1 MHLLRRPYRVALA
14 LLAACTTASCGDGS
28 SNDPPLIGDA
38 FKGTIVVALAGTG
51 SGTVDVEPDPIA
63 YEIFDFNCG
72 TADGTCSRTWD
83 LDVKGV
89 VELTFTAAADAG
101 SVLSGWAGECAAGTD
116 PTQATLLMDFEREYE
131 CTATFDL
138 VAVACTNRLV
148 IEDPFTTDA
157 GWTTTVST
165 TTANVTQAV
174 SAQATGGNPGGF
186 RQMQHIFTGLGAIAV
201 FHTYGAVT
209 YDPRTQG
216 AIDHLNYF
224 EDQIVLN
231 PPAPGAAVG
240 TGFSVTQGGT
250 RYSVVLRPPT
260 NAFTNTTWETTA
272 ALDLTAADF
281 PGVDFSAAGGPITFG
296 FFRSNTNS
304 GGGALTLTHGVDNFK
319 VEICR

>member
-1 MHLLRRPYRVALA
+1 MHRLHPLLRVALP
-14 LLAACTTASCGDGS
+14 LLVSAITLSCNSEQD
-28 SNDPPLIGDA
+28 NFYARL
-38 FKGTIVVALAGTG
+38 VVRMEGTG
-51 SGTVDVEPDPIA
+51 TGRVAVDYSNYDA
-63 YEIFDFNCG
+63 AQSFNCV
-72 TADGTCSRTWD
+72 TAEGSCSLTLD
-83 LDVKGV
+83 LDDEGSA
-89 VELTFTAAADAG
+89 TIIFTATADAG
-101 SVLSGWAGECAAGTD
+101 SEFAGWSRECIPED
-116 PTQATLLMDFEREYE
+116 LRPTESKLTMDEETGYE

-138 VAVACTNRLV
+138 VAAACTNPLV